1 VISRN
6 DALNRLET
14 ALDENPV
21 AALLGPRQCGKTT
34 LARGLAERRGG
45 HWFDLESAEDRMAL
59 AQPELTLRKLSGLVV
74 IDEIQRAPEIFTTLR
89 PLADRRETPARFL
102 ILGSA
107 SPEIV
112 RGVSESLAGRVGL
125 WTWVDSTSVR
135 SRSMGSTRCGC
146 EEGFP
151 ARSSRPRN
159 PPVADGVPISSGPF
173 SNVISHSSAS
183 APPRRP

>member
-1 VISRN
+1 MISRN

-89 PLADRRETPARFL
+89 PLADRRDPGPFL

-112 RGVSESLAGRVGL
+112 RGLRESC
-125 WTWVDSTSVR
+125 R
-135 SRSMGSTRCGC
+135 SCRFCGP
-146 EEGFP
+146 GW
-151 ARSSRPRN
+151 
-159 PPVADGVPISSGPF
+159 I
-173 SNVISHSSAS
+173 
-183 APPRRP
+183 PPR